1 MSGAPVGTAPGPRG
15 ELAPGAGD
23 ARRRVLV
30 GYGLTA
36 AAYIIFGAIGAL
48 VRMTTAPESVV
59 LVIRMGLTAFILAA
73 LFARRGFFDDL
84 RRPGIA
90 PRLLLMGVL
99 DAAALILFF
108 YALRTTSVAIGMFLL
123 FAAPVYVAVAAPR
136 IVGQRTDRVVWG
148 ALPLALAGL
157 ALILVPGFAGEDVA
171 VSGLGLLAGVAGGI
185 VFAVFL
191 MVSKLLTRHVRNS
204 TFLVTECTLDTL
216 FLLPLALWQWS
227 GVDFSISR
235 HDLIVSAVL
244 GIVCTALAYS
254 LWIEGLRRVR
264 VQHASILGYLE
275 PVSAPFY
282 ALLLLGEA
290 PTTTTLAGGALIVA
304 AGVLVVVLGAPE
316 PGAAGELIPGRG
328 ARAYGVIGPE
338 LPP

>member
-1 MSGAPVGTAPGPRG
+1 VSDVRVETTPHG
-15 ELAPGAGD
+15 APGAGD
-23 ARRRVLV
+23 ARRRILV

-59 LVIRMGLTAFILAA
+59 LVIRMGLTALILAA

-90 PRLLLMGVL
+90 PRLLLMGAL
-99 DAAALILFF
+99 DAGALMLFF
-108 YALRTTSVAIGMFLL
+108 FALRTTSVAIGMFLL
-123 FAAPVYVAVAAPR
+123 FAAPVYVAFAAPR
-136 IVGQRTDRVVWG
+136 IVGQRTDRVVYG

-157 ALILVPGFAGEDVA
+157 ALILVPGFTGKDLE
-171 VSGLGLLAGVAGGI
+171 VSGLGLLAGVFGGI
-185 VFAVFL
+185 VFAAFL

-216 FLLPLALWQWS
+216 FILPLALWQWS
-227 GVDFSISR
+227 GVGYSIST
-235 HDLIVSAVL
+235 HDLVVSAVL

-290 PTTTTLAGGALIVA
+290 PATTTIAGGALIVA
-304 AGVLVVVLGAPE
+304 AGILIVVF
-316 PGAAGELIPGRG
+316 G
-328 ARAYGVIGPE
+328 AREPAPAGDRVPGQAARVERVVGPE

>member
-1 MSGAPVGTAPGPRG
+1 VSGAREGGAAQDGSAAG
-15 ELAPGAGD
+15 EM
-23 ARRRVLV
+23 RHHVLV

-59 LVIRMGLTAFILAA
+59 LVIRMGLTALILAA

-99 DAAALILFF
+99 DASALMLFF
-108 YALRTTSVAIGMFLL
+108 FALRTTSVAIGMFLL
-123 FAAPVYVAVAAPR
+123 FAAPVYVAFAAPR
-136 IVGQRTDRVVWG
+136 VVGQRTDRVVYG

-157 ALILVPGFAGEDVA
+157 ALILVPGFTSQDLQ
-171 VSGLGLLAGVAGGI
+171 VSGLGLLAGVSGGV
-185 VFAVFL
+185 VFAAFL

-216 FLLPLALWQWS
+216 FILPLALWQWS
-227 GVDFSISR
+227 RVDFGISA
-235 HDLIVSAVL
+235 HDLVVSAVL

-290 PTTTTLAGGALIVA
+290 PTAATIAGGALIVA
-304 AGVLVVVLGAPE
+304 AGILIVVFGAPE
-316 PGAAGELIPGRG
+316 AAPAGERVTERG
-328 ARAYGVIGPE
+328 ARAPGAVGPE

>member
-1 MSGAPVGTAPGPRG
+1 V
-15 ELAPGAGD
+15 
-23 ARRRVLV
+23 RRRVLV

-48 VRMTTAPESVV
+48 VRMTSAPESVV
-59 LVIRMGLTAFILAA
+59 LVIRMALTALILAA

-90 PRLLLMGVL
+90 PRLLLMAAL
-99 DAAALILFF
+99 DAGALMLFF
-108 YALRTTSVAIGMFLL
+108 FALRTTSVAIGMFLL

-136 IVGQRTDRVVWG
+136 VIAQRTDRVVYG

-157 ALILVPGFAGEDVA
+157 ALILVPGFTDADLA
-171 VSGLGLLAGVAGGI
+171 VSGLGLLAGVAGGV
-185 VFAVFL
+185 VFAAFL
-191 MVSKLLTRHVRNS
+191 IVSKLLTRHVRNS

-216 FLLPLALWQWS
+216 FILPLALWQWS
-227 GVDFSISR
+227 GVGFSISR
-235 HDLIVSAVL
+235 HDLVVSAVL

-290 PTTTTLAGGALIVA
+290 PTATTIAGGALIVV
-304 AGVLVVVLGAPE
+304 AGILIVVFGAPE
-316 PGAAGELIPGRG
+316 PAPAGEGPPGRRG
-328 ARAYGVIGPE
+328 RAQRIVGPE